1 MNSGNTPRRPAAWRR
16 YLRFWGADPVAD
28 VDDELQFHLE
38 MRSAEY
44 AARGLS
50 SDAARQR
57 AEQRFGRVDH
67 ARDACLKIDRQQAR
81 AESQARMLI
90 GLRQDAVY
98 AARVLRRQWVPALVA
113 VLCIAVGVS
122 ATTAMFNVADTL
134 LLRPLPYPN
143 GDRLVE
149 ISTAHVGAASSTHV
163 SSYLDFRD
171 WRASQHSFDDMG
183 ALGQTNTTPTHRT

>member
-98 AARVLRRQWVPALVA
+98 GAGAAPAMGA
-113 VLCIAVGVS
+113 RAGR
-122 ATTAMFNVADTL
+122 
-134 LLRPLPYPN
+134 RPLHRRGRERHN
-143 GDRLVE
+143 
-149 ISTAHVGAASSTHV
+149 
-163 SSYLDFRD
+163 RD
-171 WRASQHSFDDMG
+171 VQRRRHTSPPPAPLSEW
-183 ALGQTNTTPTHRT
+183 